1 MDYKASMTVKKTI
14 IYILMVFFVVVALVP
29 IYLML
34 INATRTTE
42 EINAGLSLLPGR
54 SAVQN
59 WNLLITCGSGLKVAT
74 VNKAGGWLNVFEN
87 PNYANQ
93 FIHIGNFIVYFTK
106 GKFQIWRGFMNSL
119 IVAVGSTGLGIYFSA
134 LTAYSLH
141 VYKYKGRKFIWAF
154 ILFVMMLPASISF
167 IGFYQFMSTIHLTNS
182 FIPLTIP
189 AIASAATVL
198 FMRQYMASVLSL
210 ELVDAGRIDGAG
222 EFRIFNQIIIPIL
235 QPALATQAIFGF
247 VGSWNNFVTPMILL
261 QDDKKKTLPIL
272 VQLLRGDIYRTEFGA
287 IYMGIAVSLIPII
300 IFYCFMSRYIISGLT
315 MGSVKE

>member
-1 MDYKASMTVKKTI
+1 MEYKASMAVKKAI
-14 IYILMVFFVVVALVP
+14 IYILMIFFVLVALVP

-34 INATRTTE
+34 INATRSTE
-42 EINAGLSLLPGR
+42 QINAGLSLIPGR
-54 SAVQN
+54 DFIKN
-59 WNLLITCGSGLKVAT
+59 WDILITTGSGIKL
-74 VNKAGGWLNVFEN
+74 G
-87 PNYANQ
+87 ANQ
-93 FIHIGNFIVYFTK
+93 GFRTLLDDPKFAGKFVHIGELILYFK
-106 GKFQIWRGFMNSL
+106 DGKFQVLRGFMNSA
-119 IVAVGSTGLGIYFSA
+119 IIAFISTALGCYFSA

-141 VYKYKGRKFIWAF
+141 VYSFKGRKFIWAF
-154 ILFVMMLPASISF
+154 ILFIMMLPGSISF
-167 IGFYQFMSTIHLTNS
+167 IGFYQFMARLHLVDS

-189 AIASAATVL
+189 AIASATTVL

-222 EFRIFNQIIIPIL
+222 EFRIFNQIILPIL

-261 QDDKKKTLPIL
+261 QSDNKKTLPIM

-300 IFYCFMSRYIISGLT
+300 IFYTFMSKYIISGLT

>member
-1 MDYKASMTVKKTI
+1 MDYKASMTVKKAI
-14 IYILMVFFVVVALVP
+14 IYILMVFFVLVAIVP
-29 IYLML
+29 IYIML

-42 EINAGLSLLPGR
+42 EINAGLALWPSKA
-54 SAVQN
+54 AVHN
-59 WNLLITCGSGLKVAT
+59 WNLLITCGSGLKTAT
-74 VNKAGGWLNVFEN
+74 VGTAGGWASVFQL
-87 PNYANQ
+87 PSYQNQ
-93 FIHIGNFIVYFTK
+93 FIHIGDFILYFTK
-106 GKFQIWRGFMNSL
+106 GKFQIWRGFWNSL
-119 IVAVGSTGLGIYFSA
+119 IVSVCSTGLGIYFSA

-141 VYKYKGRKFIWAF
+141 VYSYKGRKFIWAF
-154 ILFVMMLPASISF
+154 ILFIMMLPASISF
-167 IGFYQFMSTIHLTNS
+167 IGFYQFMSVLHLTNS

-189 AIASAATVL
+189 AIASATTVL

-287 IYMGIAVSLIPII
+287 IYMGIAVSLVPII

>member
-1 MDYKASMTVKKTI
+1 MDYKASMTVKKTV
-14 IYILMVFFVVVALVP
+14 IYILMVFFVVIALVP

-34 INATRTTE
+34 INATRSTE
-42 EINAGLSLLPGR
+42 EINAGLSLLPSR
-54 SAVQN
+54 FSVQN
-59 WNLLITCGSGLKVAT
+59 WNLLITCGSGLKVAN
-74 VNKAGGWLNVFEN
+74 VGAAGGWQAIFNSSA
-87 PNYANQ
+87 YAGQ
-93 FIHIGNFIVYFTK
+93 FIHIGDFIVYFSK
-106 GKFQIWRGFMNSL
+106 GKFQVWKGMLNSI

-141 VYKYKGRKFIWAF
+141 VYNYRGRKFIWAF

-167 IGFYQFMSTIHLTNS
+167 IGFYQFMSMIHLTNS

-210 ELVDAGRIDGAG
+210 ELIDAGRIDGAG
-222 EFRIFNQIIIPIL
+222 EFRIFNQIIVPIL

-261 QDDKKKTLPIL
+261 QDDKKKTLPII

-287 IYMGIAVSLIPII
+287 IYMGIAVSLVPII

>member
-1 MDYKASMTVKKTI
+1 MDYKASMLVKKI
-14 IYILMVFFVVVALVP
+14 FIYFMMVFFVIIALVP

-42 EINAGLSLLPGR
+42 EINAGLALVPGTN
-54 SAVQN
+54 AVTN
-59 WNLLITCGSGLKVAT
+59 WNLLVTCGSGIKVGT
-74 VNKAGGWLNVFEN
+74 GGNFMKILED
-87 PNYANQ
+87 PQYSNQ
-93 FIHIGNFIVYFTK
+93 FIHIGEFIVYFTK
-106 GKFQIWRGFMNSL
+106 GKFQIWQGFLNSL
-119 IVAVGSTGLGIYFSA
+119 LVAVGSTALGIYFSS

-141 VYKYKGRKFIWAF
+141 VYNYRGRKFIWAF

-167 IGFYQFMSTIHLTNS
+167 IGFYQFMSLIHLTDS

-222 EFRIFNQIIIPIL
+222 EFMIFNRIIIPIL

-261 QDDKKKTLPIL
+261 QSDSKKTLPIL

>member
-1 MDYKASMTVKKTI
+1 MI
-14 IYILMVFFVVVALVP
+14 FFVLVALVP
-29 IYLML
+29 IYVML
-34 INATRTTE
+34 INSTRTTE

-54 SAVQN
+54 AAVRN
-59 WNLLITCGSGLKVAT
+59 WDLLITAGSGIKIAVADGFD
-74 VNKAGGWLNVFEN
+74 KLIAD
-87 PNYANQ
+87 PNYKGQ
-93 FIHIGNFIVYFTK
+93 FINIGEFILYFK
-106 GKFQIWRGFMNSL
+106 AGKFQIWQGFLNSF
-119 IVAVGSTGLGIYFSA
+119 IISISSTALGIYFSA

-141 VYKYKGRKFIWAF
+141 IYNYKGRKFIWAF
-154 ILFVMMLPASISF
+154 ILFIMMLPASLSF
-167 IGFYQFMSTIHLTNS
+167 IGFYQFMSAIHLTDS

-222 EFRIFNQIIIPIL
+222 EFRIFNQIILPIL

-261 QDDKKKTLPIL
+261 QSDRKKTLPIL

-287 IYMGIAVSLIPII
+287 IYMGITVSLVPII
-300 IFYCFMSRYIISGLT
+300 IFYCFMSKYIISGLT

>member
-1 MDYKASMTVKKTI
+1 MNYKSSLAVKKSI

-42 EINAGLSLLPGR
+42 EINAGLSFLPGK
-54 SAVQN
+54 SAVSN
-59 WNLLITCGSGLKVAT
+59 WDLLITCGSGIKLGT
-74 VNKAGGWLNVFEN
+74 TGGFQGILAD
-87 PNYANQ
+87 PKYSNQ
-93 FIHIGNFIVYFTK
+93 FVHIGEFILYFTK
-106 GKFQIWRGFMNSL
+106 GKFQIWQGFWNSL
-119 IVAVGSTGLGIYFSA
+119 VVALSSTALGIYFSS

-141 VYKYKGRKFIWAF
+141 VYNYKGRKFIWAF

-167 IGFYQFMSTIHLTNS
+167 IGFYQFMSAIHLTDS

-210 ELVDAGRIDGAG
+210 ELIDAGRIDGAG
-222 EFRIFNQIIIPIL
+222 EFMIFNRIILPIL

-261 QDDKKKTLPIL
+261 QSDNKKTLPIL

>member
-1 MDYKASMTVKKTI
+1 MEYKASMAVKKAI
-14 IYILMVFFVVVALVP
+14 IYILMIFFVLVALVP

-34 INATRTTE
+34 INATRSTE
-42 EINAGLSLLPGR
+42 QINAGLSLIPGR
-54 SAVQN
+54 DFIKN
-59 WNLLITCGSGLKVAT
+59 WDILITTGSGIKL
-74 VNKAGGWLNVFEN
+74 G
-87 PNYANQ
+87 ANQ
-93 FIHIGNFIVYFTK
+93 GFRTLLDDPKFAGKFVHIGEMILYFK
-106 GKFQIWRGFMNSL
+106 DGKFQVLRGFMNSA
-119 IVAVGSTGLGIYFSA
+119 IIAFISTALGCYFSA

-141 VYKYKGRKFIWAF
+141 VYSFKGRKFIWAF
-154 ILFVMMLPASISF
+154 ILFIMMLPGSISF
-167 IGFYQFMSTIHLTNS
+167 IGFYQFMARLHLVDS

-189 AIASAATVL
+189 AIASATTVL

-222 EFRIFNQIIIPIL
+222 EFRIFNQIILPIL

-261 QDDKKKTLPIL
+261 QSDNKKTLPIM

-300 IFYCFMSRYIISGLT
+300 IFYTFMSKYIISGLT

>member
-1 MDYKASMTVKKTI
+1 MDYKASMAVKKAV
-14 IYILMVFFVVVALVP
+14 IYFLMVFFVLVALVP

-42 EINAGLSLLPGR
+42 EINAGLSLLPGK
-54 SAVQN
+54 SAIQN
-59 WNLLITCGSGLKVAT
+59 WDLLITCGSGVKLA
-74 VNKAGGWLNVFEN
+74 NIGGFD
-87 PNYANQ
+87 Q
-93 FIHIGNFIVYFTK
+93 FVKDPKYSNDLVHIGSFILYFAR
-106 GKFQIWRGFMNSL
+106 GKFQILRGFMNSL
-119 IVAVGSTGLGIYFSA
+119 IIAVCSTGLGIYFSA
-134 LTAYSLH
+134 LSAYSLH
-141 VYKYKGRKFIWAF
+141 VYNYKGRKFIWAF
-154 ILFVMMLPASISF
+154 ILFIMMLPASISF
-167 IGFYQFMSTIHLTNS
+167 IGFYQFMATLHLTNS

-189 AIASAATVL
+189 AIASATTVL

-222 EFRIFNQIIIPIL
+222 EFRIFNTIILPIL

-287 IYMGIAVSLIPII
+287 IYMGIAVSLVPII
-300 IFYCFMSRYIISGLT
+300 IFYCFMSQYIISGLT

>member
-1 MDYKASMTVKKTI
+1 MDYKTSMVVKKI
-14 IYILMVFFVVVALVP
+14 LIYFMMIFFVVIALVP

-42 EINAGLSLLPGR
+42 EINAGLSLVPGKN
-54 SAVQN
+54 AITN
-59 WNLLITCGSGLKVAT
+59 WNLLITCGSGIKVGTGGNFLKI
-74 VNKAGGWLNVFEN
+74 LND
-87 PNYANQ
+87 PNYQNQ
-93 FIHIGNFIVYFTK
+93 FIHIGEFIIYFTK
-106 GKFQIWRGFMNSL
+106 GKFQIWQGFLNSL
-119 IVAVGSTGLGIYFSA
+119 IVALGSTCLGIYFSS

-141 VYKYKGRKFIWAF
+141 VYNYKGRKFIWAF

-167 IGFYQFMSTIHLTNS
+167 IGFYQFMSLIRLTDS

-222 EFRIFNQIIIPIL
+222 EYMIFNTIILPIL

-261 QDDKKKTLPIL
+261 QSDHKKTLPIL
-272 VQLLRGDIYRTEFGA
+272 VQLLRGDIYRTEYGA

-300 IFYCFMSRYIISGLT
+300 IFYCFMSKYIISGLT

>member
-1 MDYKASMTVKKTI
+1 MDYKASMLVKKI
-14 IYILMVFFVVVALVP
+14 FIYFMMVFFVIIALVP

-42 EINAGLSLLPGR
+42 EINAGLALVPGR
-54 SAVQN
+54 NAITN
-59 WNLLITCGSGLKVAT
+59 WNLLVTCGSGIKVGT
-74 VNKAGGWLNVFEN
+74 SGNFMKILED
-87 PNYANQ
+87 PQYSNQ
-93 FIHIGNFIVYFTK
+93 FIHIGEFIVYFTK
-106 GKFQIWRGFMNSL
+106 GKFQIWQGFLNSL
-119 IVAVGSTGLGIYFSA
+119 IVAVGSTALGIYFSS

-141 VYKYKGRKFIWAF
+141 VYNYKGRKFIWAF

-167 IGFYQFMSTIHLTNS
+167 IGFYQFMSLIHLTDS

-222 EFRIFNQIIIPIL
+222 EFMIFNRIIIPIL

-261 QDDKKKTLPIL
+261 QSDHKKTLPIL

-300 IFYCFMSRYIISGLT
+300 IF
-315 MGSVKE
+315 

>member
-1 MDYKASMTVKKTI
+1 MDYKASMLVKKI
-14 IYILMVFFVVVALVP
+14 FIYFMMVFFVIIALVP

-42 EINAGLSLLPGR
+42 EINAGLALVPGAN
-54 SAVQN
+54 AVTN
-59 WNLLITCGSGLKVAT
+59 WNLLVTCGSGIKVGT
-74 VNKAGGWLNVFEN
+74 GGNFMKILED
-87 PNYANQ
+87 PQYSNQ
-93 FIHIGNFIVYFTK
+93 FIHIGEFIVYFTK
-106 GKFQIWRGFMNSL
+106 GKFQIWQGFLNSL
-119 IVAVGSTGLGIYFSA
+119 IVAVGSTALGIYFSS

-141 VYKYKGRKFIWAF
+141 VYNYRGRKFIWAF

-167 IGFYQFMSTIHLTNS
+167 IGFYQFMSLIHLTDS

-222 EFRIFNQIIIPIL
+222 EFMIFNRIIIPIL

-261 QDDKKKTLPIL
+261 QSDSKKTLPIL

>member
-1 MDYKASMTVKKTI
+1 MDYKASMLVKKI
-14 IYILMVFFVVVALVP
+14 FIYFMMVFFVIIALVP

-42 EINAGLSLLPGR
+42 EINAGLALVPGR
-54 SAVQN
+54 NAITN
-59 WNLLITCGSGLKVAT
+59 WNLLVTCGSGIKVGT
-74 VNKAGGWLNVFEN
+74 SGNFMKILED
-87 PNYANQ
+87 PQYSNQ
-93 FIHIGNFIVYFTK
+93 FIHIGEFIVYFTK
-106 GKFQIWRGFMNSL
+106 GKFQIWQGFLNSL
-119 IVAVGSTGLGIYFSA
+119 IVAVGSTALGIYFSS

-141 VYKYKGRKFIWAF
+141 VYNYKGRKFIWAF

-167 IGFYQFMSTIHLTNS
+167 IGFYQFMSLIHLTDS

-222 EFRIFNQIIIPIL
+222 EFMIFNRIIIPIL

-261 QDDKKKTLPIL
+261 QSDHKKTLPIL

>member
-1 MDYKASMTVKKTI
+1 MDYKASMLVKKI
-14 IYILMVFFVVVALVP
+14 FIYFMMVFFVIIALVP

-42 EINAGLSLLPGR
+42 EINAGLALVPGR
-54 SAVQN
+54 NAITN
-59 WNLLITCGSGLKVAT
+59 WNLLVTCGSGIKVGT
-74 VNKAGGWLNVFEN
+74 GGNFMKILED
-87 PNYANQ
+87 PQYSNQ
-93 FIHIGNFIVYFTK
+93 FIHIGEFIVYFTK
-106 GKFQIWRGFMNSL
+106 GKFQIWQGFLNSL
-119 IVAVGSTGLGIYFSA
+119 IVAVGSTALGIYFSS

-141 VYKYKGRKFIWAF
+141 VYNYKGRKFIWAF

-167 IGFYQFMSTIHLTNS
+167 IGFYQFMSLIHLTDS

-222 EFRIFNQIIIPIL
+222 EFMIFNRIIIPIL

-261 QDDKKKTLPIL
+261 QSDHKKTLPIL

>member
-1 MDYKASMTVKKTI
+1 MMI
-14 IYILMVFFVVVALVP
+14 FFVVIALVP

-42 EINAGLSLLPGR
+42 EINAGLSLVPGKN
-54 SAVQN
+54 AITN
-59 WNLLITCGSGLKVAT
+59 WNLLITCGSGIKVGTGGNFLKI
-74 VNKAGGWLNVFEN
+74 LND
-87 PNYANQ
+87 PNYQNQ
-93 FIHIGNFIVYFTK
+93 FIHIGEFIIYFTK
-106 GKFQIWRGFMNSL
+106 GKFQIWQGFLNSL
-119 IVAVGSTGLGIYFSA
+119 IVALGSTCLGIYFSS

-141 VYKYKGRKFIWAF
+141 VYNYKGRKFIWAF

-167 IGFYQFMSTIHLTNS
+167 IGFYQFMSLIRLTDS

-222 EFRIFNQIIIPIL
+222 EYMIFNTIILPIL

-261 QDDKKKTLPIL
+261 QSDHKKTLPIL
-272 VQLLRGDIYRTEFGA
+272 VQLLRGDIYRTEYGA

-300 IFYCFMSRYIISGLT
+300 IFYCFMSKYIISGLT

>member
-1 MDYKASMTVKKTI
+1 MEYKASMAVKKAI
-14 IYILMVFFVVVALVP
+14 IYILMIFFVLVALVP

-34 INATRTTE
+34 INATRSTE
-42 EINAGLSLLPGR
+42 QINAGLSLIPGKDFIK
-54 SAVQN
+54 N
-59 WNLLITCGSGLKVAT
+59 WDILITTGSGIKL
-74 VNKAGGWLNVFEN
+74 G
-87 PNYANQ
+87 ANQ
-93 FIHIGNFIVYFTK
+93 GFRTLLDDPKFAGKFVHIGELILYFK
-106 GKFQIWRGFMNSL
+106 DGKFQVLRGFMNSA
-119 IVAVGSTGLGIYFSA
+119 IIAFISTALGCYFSA

-141 VYKYKGRKFIWAF
+141 VYSFKGRKFIWAF
-154 ILFVMMLPASISF
+154 ILFIMMLPGSISF
-167 IGFYQFMSTIHLTNS
+167 IGFYQFMARLHLVDS

-189 AIASAATVL
+189 AIASATTVL

-222 EFRIFNQIIIPIL
+222 EFRIFNQIILPIL

-261 QDDKKKTLPIL
+261 QSDNKKTLPIM

-300 IFYCFMSRYIISGLT
+300 IFYTFMSKYIISGLT